1 MDILTDSLDDD
12 DDDDGTMTIAI
23 GLEYSIHWGLLHLL
37 PPSFLTLPADCFLVE
52 VLGEEGSM

>member
-1 MDILTDSLDDD
+1 MDD